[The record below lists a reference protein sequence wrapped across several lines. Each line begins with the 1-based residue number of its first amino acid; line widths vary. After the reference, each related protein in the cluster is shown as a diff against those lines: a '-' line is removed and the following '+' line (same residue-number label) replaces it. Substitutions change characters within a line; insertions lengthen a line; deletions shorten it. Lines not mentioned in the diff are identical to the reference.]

1 VNYSKGEQAITVPD
15 TAAIVTVAPADKS
28 LLAPGT
34 HVVVFARKADDG
46 ALSAGAVAA
55 GKDGVVPPM

>member
-1 VNYSKGEQAITVPD
+1 VYDPRVLT
-15 TAAIVTVAPADKS
+15 
-28 LLAPGT
+28 PGA

-46 ALSAGAVAA
+46 ALSAGAVAV